1 MDTFAR
7 TTPTPRL
14 PTTSFSVIYLVSVIF
29 TFHTLLTAYSSS
41 SYLEQ
46 FGSTTTI
53 GLAYAFGSLL
63 SIILFFQ
70 LTPLLRRIGNTTLTI
85 TLSLIAVSALIALGL
100 GIKPLL
106 AFVIFMGINPLLYLT
121 IDIFSENTI
130 GNNEGETGQ
139 KRGLTLSLM
148 AIASVLAPLTMG
160 LIAGADNERLAYT
173 YFVAAGVGMAFITVV
188 FTSFKGFIDP
198 AYPHIKTQEV
208 LRSFFVTPGI
218 RGVVCAHFLLQFFF
232 AWIVIYFPLYLA
244 TELDV
249 PWSTLGIIIAAGLFA
264 YVLFEY
270 PIGILADRYWGE
282 KEMMATGF
290 VVLALSSASI
300 GFLAALGTLGWM
312 LVMFVS
318 RIGASL
324 VEVTTESYFFKQVTS
339 SDAPLISL
347 FRLTRPAAN
356 LTGALTGSLALLA
369 LPFPLLFVLLGV
381 LMIPG
386 IILAAFLVDTK

>member
-1 MDTFAR
+1 MDTFVS
-7 TTPTPRL
+7 TPGTSPT
-14 PTTSFSVIYLVSVIF
+14 PTTSFKIIYLISVIF

-46 FGSTTTI
+46 FGNTTTI
-53 GLAYAFGSLL
+53 GFAYALGSAL

-70 LTPLLRRIGNTTLTI
+70 LTPILRLVGNTILTV

-100 GIKPLL
+100 GIAPLI
-106 AFVIFMGINPLLYLT
+106 AFVIFMAINPLLYLS
-121 IDIFSENTI
+121 IDIFSESAI
-130 GNNEGETGQ
+130 GSNEGQTGQ

-148 AIASVLAPLTMG
+148 ATASVLAPLTMG
-160 LIAGADNERLAYT
+160 LIAGESNERLAYT
-173 YFVAAGVGMAFITVV
+173 YFVAAGVGLLFVSVIYVSFRG
-188 FTSFKGFIDP
+188 FTDP
-198 AYPHIKTQEV
+198 PYPRIQTRAV
-208 LRSFFVTPGI
+208 LRAFFTTPGI
-218 RGVVCAHFLLQFFF
+218 RSVVCAHFLLQFFF

-244 TELDV
+244 TELHV
-249 PWSTLGIIIAAGLFA
+249 PWSTLGIIIAAGLIA

-270 PIGILADRYWGE
+270 PIGILADRFWGE

-300 GFLAALGTLGWM
+300 GFLAAVGTIGWM

-324 VEVTTESYFFKQVTS
+324 VEVTTESYFFKQVRS

-347 FRLTRPAAN
+347 FRLTRPVAN

-381 LMIPG
+381 LMVPG
-386 IILAAFLVDTK
+386 IILAAFLVDTR